1 MPNINWMSF
10 ALGIVAVYVFKYVTS
25 MMAAKG

>member
-10 ALGIVAVYVFKYVTS
+10 ALGVLAVYAFRYVTA